1 MCDHLRYLQW
11 QACHTVILIHLS
23 VGRSHSRSAAL
34 VGVLALLHATNT
46 SAWVER
52 TLPSNLRKL
61 GRAAFIPLRLR
72 AATMRLR
79 LERSGASNLMARLR
93 AFVKQAITCDDFVA
107 IKQ

>member
-1 MCDHLRYLQW
+1 MAGLPHRYFDTPKCRSIALPKRSFGGGIGVASCNQHL
-11 QACHTVILIHLS
+11 CM
-23 VGRSHSRSAAL
+23 G
-34 VGVLALLHATNT
+34 GKNLAFEFAQTGT
-46 SAWVER
+46 CR
-52 TLPSNLRKL
+52 
-61 GRAAFIPLRLR
+61 FIPLRLR